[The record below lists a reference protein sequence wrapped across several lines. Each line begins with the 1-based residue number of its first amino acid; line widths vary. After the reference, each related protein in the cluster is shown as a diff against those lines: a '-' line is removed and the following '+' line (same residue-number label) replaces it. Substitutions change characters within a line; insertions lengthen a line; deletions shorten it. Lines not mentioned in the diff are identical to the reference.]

1 MAVAGRRYE
10 GTRGPMAAPVVS
22 ELRDRARSNSRSR
35 VGRALI
41 VEVATLASVLWLLLP
56 FLWLVR
62 SSLSPAVELTVRPP
76 LWIPR
81 ELTLANYQEIVE
93 AAFVRTTG
101 FTIPELVVAGLKN
114 SLVVSVAVMA
124 INLVVGGL
132 AAYAFSR
139 LRFPLRNTFL
149 LGLLA
154 SRMIPAFA
162 IIIPLFV
169 LFRQFQLYN
178 TLHGLVIAELSAT
191 LPFTVWILKN
201 YLDTIT
207 VELEEAAQVDGASRL
222 QAIFHVTVPVAAPG
236 LVAAG
241 LFAFMLAWN
250 SFLFPLILSSSPEV
264 MTVQP
269 QIAAAYGE
277 HRAEY
282 GLLFAGSVLAALPPV
297 VIALGLQR
305 YLMQGLLSGAVK
317 G

>member
-1 MAVAGRRYE
+1 MASVGRDYVDT
-10 GTRGPMAAPVVS
+10 GAPPATRGMPEV
-22 ELRDRARSNSRSR
+22 RQRAQSIRLSRIS
-35 VGRALI
+35 RALI

-62 SSLSPAVELTVRPP
+62 SSLSPAVELTARPP
-76 LWIPR
+76 LWLPR
-81 ELTLANYQEIVE
+81 ELSFANYLAIIQ

-114 SLVVSVAVMA
+114 SLVVSFAVMA
-124 INLVVGGL
+124 INLALGGL
-132 AAYAFSR
+132 AGYAFSR
-139 LRFPLRNTFL
+139 FRFPLRNTML

-169 LFRQFQLYN
+169 LFQQFQLYN
-178 TLHGLVIAELSAT
+178 TRHGLVIAELSAT

-201 YLDTIT
+201 YLDKIT
-207 VELEEAAQVDGASRL
+207 TELEEAALVDGASRL
-222 QAIFHVTVPVAAPG
+222 QAIIHVTVPVAAPG

-241 LFAFMLAWN
+241 LFAFMLTWN
-250 SFLFPLILSSSPEV
+250 SFLFPLILSSSPDV

-297 VIALGLQR
+297 VIALALQR

>member
-1 MAVAGRRYE
+1 MAQVGRSYAGARTEAVARGLPERRA
-10 GTRGPMAAPVVS
+10 GAQSIRLP
-22 ELRDRARSNSRSR
+22 R
-35 VGRALI
+35 VGRPLV
-41 VEVATLASVLWLLLP
+41 VEGATLISILWLLVP

-62 SSLSPAVELTVRPP
+62 SSLSPVAELTQRPP
-76 LWIPR
+76 AWLPR
-81 ELTLANYQEIVE
+81 EPTLGNYLEIAQ
-93 AAFVRTTG
+93 AAFIRTTG
-101 FTIPELVVAGLKN
+101 FTLPELVVAGLRN
-114 SLVVSVAVMA
+114 SLIVSLAVMA
-124 INLVVGGL
+124 INLLVGGL

-139 LRFPLRNTFL
+139 LRFPLRNTSL

-162 IIIPLFV
+162 IIIPFFV

-207 VELEEAAQVDGASRL
+207 VELEEAALVDGASRL
-222 QAIFHVTVPVAAPG
+222 QAILRVTVPVAAPG

-250 SFLFPLILSSSPEV
+250 SFLFPLILSSSPAV

-297 VIALGLQR
+297 VIALALQR

>member
-1 MAVAGRRYE
+1 VR
-10 GTRGPMAAPVVS
+10 PVVVYAS
-22 ELRDRARSNSRSR
+22 
-35 VGRALI
+35 
-41 VEVATLASVLWLLLP
+41 TLASLAWLLAP

-62 SSLSPAVELTVRPP
+62 SSISPTAELTQKPP
-76 LWIPR
+76 VWLPR
-81 ELTLANYQEIVE
+81 ELTLAHYQEILQ
-93 AAFVRTTG
+93 AFFVRTTG
-101 FTIPELVVAGLKN
+101 FSIPELIVTGLRN
-114 SLVVSVAVMA
+114 SLLVSLAVML
-124 INLVVGGL
+124 ISLVVGGL

-139 LRFPLRNTFL
+139 LRFPLRNTLL

-154 SRMIPAFA
+154 SRMVPAFA
-162 IIIPLFV
+162 IIIPFFV
-169 LFRQFQLYN
+169 LFRHLQLYN
-178 TLHGLVIAELSAT
+178 TLHGLVLAELSGT

-207 VELEEAAQVDGASRL
+207 VELEEAALVDGASRL
-222 QAIFHVTVPVAAPG
+222 QAIWHVTMPVAGPG

-250 SFLFPLILSSSPEV
+250 SFLFPLILASSPAV

-297 VIALGLQR
+297 LIALALQR
-305 YLMQGLLSGAVK
+305 YMMQGLLSGAVK